1 MTSQRTQCPWDCFGL
16 LWFLALFCTKNI
28 SAIAMTCNIEPHVQC
43 IWSIETESNGRRSC
57 CFDKPCIRQLNYL
70 LHYDCLNV
78 HEHKV
83 SWIIK
88 RPFEQFVFQRR
99 FISQSR
105 ISTREKG
112 NKIWKFTRTL
122 NTDLSQRQPLLL
134 NWLITC
140 NTTLYKT
147 AKFCNSNDL

>member
-1 MTSQRTQCPWDCFGL
+1 
-16 LWFLALFCTKNI
+16 
-28 SAIAMTCNIEPHVQC
+28 MTCNIEPHRQC
-43 IWSIETESNGRRSC
+43 IWSIETESNGKRSC
-57 CFDKPCIRQLNYL
+57 CFDELCICQLNYL
-70 LHYDCLNV
+70 LITAALMYTK
-78 HEHKV
+78 HKV

-112 NKIWKFTRTL
+112 NKIWKFAWTL

-134 NWLITC
+134 DWLITC